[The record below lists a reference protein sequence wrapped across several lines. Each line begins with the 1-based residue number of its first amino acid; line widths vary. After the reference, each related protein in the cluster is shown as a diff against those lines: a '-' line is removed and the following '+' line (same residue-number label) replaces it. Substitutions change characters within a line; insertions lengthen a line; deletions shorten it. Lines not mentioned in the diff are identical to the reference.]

1 MAIHDEILAP
11 AAVADPY
18 SYLGALRTEDPVYW
32 NARYRSWVLTRH
44 EDVSTAMTDPRF
56 SSDRIAPM
64 IARERSKGRPDLD
77 LVETLE
83 LLNGW
88 LVFRNPPEH
97 TRFRRLVH
105 KAFSPRIIASMRG
118 EVQRVS
124 DELVDAAQAKA
135 GADGV
140 IDLIH
145 EVAYPL
151 PAIVIA
157 SMLGVPPEDRDAFK
171 NWSDDIS
178 ALVFGALE
186 DPDRHRR
193 ARLGM
198 SELVG
203 YISSLLNHVRAAP
216 GQDLASALVQARD
229 GDQALTEEELVAICV
244 NLLFGGHETT
254 TNLIANGVLAF
265 INHPDQADLLRR
277 DPALV
282 SPAVEEV
289 LRYDG
294 PAKAVVRVAGA
305 DIEMGGKTI
314 QAGDRVFV
322 MLSGANHDPEVFDHP
337 EKLDINRSRGAH
349 LAFGVGV
356 HYCLGA
362 TLARLEGSIVI
373 PQIMSRF
380 PDIALADEEL
390 QWDSV
395 ILTRGLKRLP
405 VLLSGE

>member
-1 MAIHDEILAP
+1 MSIDDEILAP

-18 SYLGALRTEDPVYW
+18 SYLGRLRSKEPVYW

-56 SSDRIAPM
+56 SSDRIAPV
-64 IARERSKGRPDLD
+64 IARERARARPDLD

-118 EVQRVS
+118 EVQRVA
-124 DELVDAAQAKA
+124 DELIDAAQAKA
-135 GADGV
+135 GSDGV

-157 SMLGVPPEDRDAFK
+157 SMLGVPAEDRDKFK

-178 ALVFGALE
+178 ALVFGALD
-186 DPDRHRR
+186 DPDRHSR
-193 ARLGM
+193 ARAGM

-203 YISSLLNHVRAAP
+203 YISSLLNQVRAEP
-216 GQDLASALVQARD
+216 GKDLASALVQARD
-229 GDQALTEEELVAICV
+229 GEETLTEEELVAICV

-265 INHPDQADLLRR
+265 IDHPDQADLLRK
-277 DPALV
+277 DAALAG
-282 SPAVEEV
+282 PAVEEV

-294 PAKAVVRVAGA
+294 PAKAVVRIAA
-305 DIEMGGKTI
+305 EDIEMGGRTI
-314 QAGDRVFV
+314 KAGDRVFV
-322 MLSGANHDPEVFDHP
+322 MLSGANHDPEVFDSP
-337 EKLDINRSRGAH
+337 EELDIHRKRGAH

-373 PQIMSRF
+373 PQVLSRF
-380 PDIALADEEL
+380 PDIALAEEQL
-390 QWDSV
+390 EWDSV